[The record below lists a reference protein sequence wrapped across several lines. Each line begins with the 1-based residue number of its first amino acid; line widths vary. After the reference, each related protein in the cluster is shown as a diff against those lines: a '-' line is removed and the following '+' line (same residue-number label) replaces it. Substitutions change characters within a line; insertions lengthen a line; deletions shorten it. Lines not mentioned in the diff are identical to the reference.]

1 MKYLK
6 LFNESVKDSLEK
18 QINDLLIN
26 NKIVATESQFVM
38 VYPDD
43 FS

>member
-6 LFNESVKDSLEK
+6 LFNESVKDNLEK

-26 NKIVATESQFVM
+26 INKSLRFL
-38 VYPDD
+38 
-43 FS
+43 